1 MQMDDALDP
10 DLALFASEV
19 VRSALGSGARLT
31 RVVAW
36 PAAPGQAV
44 WQLSATGAARPLVLK
59 AATAE
64 AAESAGVDFERT
76 AAVTAL
82 AVRAGVP
89 VARVLA
95 ADTSHALGPWSY
107 LLTEQLAGVQW
118 RTLRPRLSEAEVR
131 SAHRQIATAV
141 LACQSIRFGSYGEL
155 DRHGR
160 PDDDDLGSALRLR
173 ARLRT
178 VPSRMALAEKV
189 LEREAG
195 LFETPTTS
203 PTLTHD
209 DLHQANLLFTMQGDS
224 PRLAG
229 ILDWDKAW
237 AGPPESDVAR
247 MAWWD
252 DMTGPGFWE
261 VYGDVGWSD
270 RQARRWLVHQL
281 LWCLEY
287 PVSSPRHR
295 RDTVDLCHR
304 LGLPPPPTARGN

>member
-1 MQMDDALDP
+1 MDAPDP
-10 DLALFASEV
+10 ELALFASEV
-19 VRSALGSGARLT
+19 VRSALGSSARLAQ
-31 RVVAW
+31 VVAW
-36 PAAPGQAV
+36 PAASGQAV
-44 WQLSATGAARPLVLK
+44 WQLIVTGAARPLVLK
-59 AATAE
+59 AATTE
-64 AAESAGVDFERT
+64 AAASSAVDFERT
-76 AAVTAL
+76 AAVSAL
-82 AVRAGVP
+82 AERAGVP

-95 ADTSHALGPWSY
+95 AGTAPAVGPWSY
-107 LLTEQLAGVQW
+107 LLTEQLDGVEW
-118 RTLRPRLSEAEVR
+118 RSLRPRLSEAGVR

-141 LACQSIRFGSYGEL
+141 LACQSIRFGSYGQL
-155 DRHGR
+155 DRDGR

-178 VPSRMALAEKV
+178 APSRIALAEEV

-195 LFETPTTS
+195 LFATPTQA

-209 DLHQANLLFTMQGDS
+209 DLHHANLLFTMQGDS

-261 VYGDVGWSD
+261 VYGDGARSD

-287 PVSSPRHR
+287 PVSSARHR
-295 RDTVDLCHR
+295 CDTVDLCHR
-304 LGLPPPPTARGN
+304 LGLRPPPTAGGN